1 VFAIFIIRPLQLRR
15 MRAVVAIFVVTRL
28 ALLVT
33 VLAALSFL
41 TPASCPVCREASSVP
56 LLSAL
61 ANWDGAAYLDI
72 ARLGYQGLDP
82 SYAAYFP
89 LYPLL
94 MWLGGSAG
102 GGSTDA
108 FIIAG
113 LVLSNA
119 ACLAASVVLAR
130 LAQDRTRGLKAASY
144 LLIFP
149 TTIFLSALYADSLFI
164 ALAAG
169 SGLAARHKRWWT
181 TGALAAAAAVTRPFG
196 ILGMIPLGVA
206 LWRDRATA
214 PRASILTILLPPA
227 ALALWEAYLYALT
240 GDPLAVVHGYT
251 SGFTPRQPLQAFTD
265 LLDPAVYGFPWFVAG
280 AFALFVV
287 LTVITW
293 RRTERGLALYATAMM
308 LVIGGAG
315 SLTSSM
321 RYELSVYPAFIAL
334 ADAARSRVP
343 NAVWWVVSAL
353 LAVFFAAMFAL
364 DFWAG

>member
-1 VFAIFIIRPLQLRR
+1 
-15 MRAVVAIFVVTRL
+15 MRQVVAVFVVTRL

-41 TPASCPVCREASSVP
+41 TPASCSVCREASSVP
-56 LLSAL
+56 LLSGL

-72 ARLGYQGLDP
+72 ARLGYQSLDP

-94 MWLGGSAG
+94 MRLGGLAG
-102 GGSTDA
+102 GGSADA
-108 FIIAG
+108 FIAAG

-119 ACLAASVVLAR
+119 ACLAAAIVLAR
-130 LAQDRTRGLKAASY
+130 LAPDEARGKKAAGY
-144 LLIFP
+144 LLMFP

-164 ALAAG
+164 ALAAA
-169 SGLAARHKRWWT
+169 SALAAQRNRWWSS
-181 TGALAAAAAVTRPFG
+181 GALAGAAALTRPFG
-196 ILGMIPLGVA
+196 ILSLIPLCVA
-206 LWRDRATA
+206 LWRERATA
-214 PRASILTILLPPA
+214 PRVSILAILVPPA

-265 LLDPAVYGFPWFVAG
+265 LLDPSVYGFPYLVAG
-280 AFALFVV
+280 AFALFIA
-287 LTVITW
+287 LTVIAW
-293 RRTERGLALYATAMM
+293 RVTDRGLAAYATVMM

-334 ADAARSRVP
+334 ADAARSRAL
-343 NAVWWVVSAL
+343 NAAWLVLSAL
-353 LAVFFAAMFAL
+353 LALFFAAMFAL
-364 DFWAG
+364 DYWAG